1 MTLTQA
7 LSAGT
12 TPSGYAYALHEGLGA
27 DDATY
32 QAWREPDGR
41 ITFTRHTLVVDADG
55 LPAPWASVVVND
67 PYPGSHDWRP
77 QNREEAP

>member
-12 TPSGYAYALHEGLGA
+12 TPSGYAYAFHEGLGA
-27 DDATY
+27 DNATY
-32 QAWREPDGR
+32 EATSEPCGR
-41 ITFTRHTLVVDADG
+41 ITFTRHTLMEGADG
-55 LPAPWASVVVND
+55 LPTPWTSVVLND

-77 QNREEAP
+77 QNEEGTP